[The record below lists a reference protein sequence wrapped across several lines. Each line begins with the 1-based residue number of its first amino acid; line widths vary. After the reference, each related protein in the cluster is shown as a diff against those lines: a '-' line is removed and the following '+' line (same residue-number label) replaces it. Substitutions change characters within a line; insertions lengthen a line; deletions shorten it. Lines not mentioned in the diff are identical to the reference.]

1 MLAVSSAVCL
11 LISLQ
16 ITMASCSANLYDIKR
31 PMPLPAPVM
40 MTILN
45 EKKYEDMFYKKVT
58 LCHEKHCN
66 IVIKATER
74 SNEIYAIN

>member
-11 LISLQ
+11 LISVQ

-40 MTILN
+40 KTILN
-45 EKKYEDMFYKKVT
+45 EIKYEEMFCKKVT
-58 LCHEKHCN
+58 LCHEKHFS

-74 SNEIYAIN
+74 NNEI